1 MASRTS
7 AYSCAVVGILIA
19 VAASVIAGWASVAQQ
34 RVASSVPV
42 EEGST
47 LHLLGELVRRPLWL
61 IAFAANMVGFAL
73 HAMALDV
80 GNLLTVEP
88 VVSTS
93 LLFALAIGAR
103 WAHDRLP
110 VAVWVAAAFLVGGVA
125 LFLVAGDPTDSGL
138 DATMRQWLVAGAV
151 VVPISVGLA
160 WFAYRRTG
168 PGRAFTFGVVTG
180 ILFGAQASLT
190 KAVTIDLGDG
200 IGAELT
206 NWKLYAV
213 VILGVSAFVMQQTAF
228 QAGSIALSLP
238 ATVVLP
244 PITAA
249 FIAITV
255 LGGSVDLHGMHGAWI
270 AIAVIAMIGGLVVIA
285 RAEAGRTS

>member
-1 MASRTS
+1 ML
-7 AYSCAVVGILIA
+7 GILIA
-19 VAASVIAGWASVAQQ
+19 LASSVIAGWASVAQQ
-34 RVASSVPV
+34 RVASSVPL

-47 LHLLGELVRRPLWL
+47 IHLLGELVRHPLWL

-73 HAMALDV
+73 HAMSLDV

-93 LLFALAIGAR
+93 LLFALAIGA
-103 WAHDRLP
+103 WWSHDRLP

-125 LFLVAGDPTDSGL
+125 LFLVAGDPTDTGL
-138 DATMRQWLVAGAV
+138 DGSPLQWLVAGLA
-151 VVPISVGLA
+151 VVPITVGLA

-168 PGRAFTFGVVTG
+168 PARAFTFGVVAG

-200 IGAELT
+200 IGGELT

-213 VILGVSAFVMQQTAF
+213 VILGASAFIMQQTAF

-238 ATVVLP
+238 ATVVFP

-249 FIAITV
+249 VIAITV
-255 LGGSVDLHGMHGAWI
+255 LGGSVNIEGLHGVWI
-270 AIAVIAMIGGLVVIA
+270 GVAVVAMIGGLVVIA
-285 RAEAGRTS
+285 RAEAARAP

>member
-1 MASRTS
+1 
-7 AYSCAVVGILIA
+7 VLGILIA
-19 VAASVIAGWASVAQQ
+19 LASSAIAGWASVAQQ
-34 RVASSVPV
+34 RVASSVPL
-42 EEGST
+42 EDGST
-47 LHLLGELVRRPLWL
+47 IHLLGRLVRHPLWL
-61 IAFAANMVGFAL
+61 VALAANMVAFAL
-73 HAMALDV
+73 HAFSLDV

-93 LLFALAIGAR
+93 LLFALAIGAW

-110 VAVWVAAAFLVGGVA
+110 IAVWVAAAFLVGGVA
-125 LFLVAGDPTDSGL
+125 LFLVAGDPTDTGL
-138 DATMRQWLVAGAV
+138 DASSLRWLVAGLV
-151 VVPISVGLA
+151 VVPIAVGLA

-168 PGRAFTFGVVTG
+168 PGRAFTFGVVAG

-190 KAVTIDLGDG
+190 KAVTIDLGSG
-200 IGAELT
+200 VAEELT

-213 VILGVSAFVMQQTAF
+213 VLLGVAAFIMQQTAF

-249 FIAITV
+249 VIAITV
-255 LGGSVDLHGMHGAWI
+255 LGGSVNVEGLHGVWI
-270 AIAVIAMIGGLVVIA
+270 ALSVVAMVGGLVVIA
-285 RAEAGRTS
+285 RAEAARTPT

>member
-7 AYSCAVVGILIA
+7 AYSCAVAGILIA

-138 DATMRQWLVAGAV
+138 DATLRQWLGAGAV

-168 PGRAFTFGVVTG
+168 PARAFTFGVVAG

-200 IGAELT
+200 IGADLT

-285 RAEAGRTS
+285 RAEASRTS

>member
-1 MASRTS
+1 ML
-7 AYSCAVVGILIA
+7 GILIA
-19 VAASVIAGWASVAQQ
+19 LASSVIAGWASVAQQ
-34 RVASSVPV
+34 RVASSVPL

-47 LHLLGELVRRPLWL
+47 IHLLGQLVQRPLWL

-73 HAMALDV
+73 HAVSLDV

-93 LLFALAIGAR
+93 LLFALAIGAW
-103 WAHDRLP
+103 WAHDPLP

-125 LFLVAGDPTDSGL
+125 LFLLAGDPTDTGL
-138 DATMRQWLVAGAV
+138 DATSLQWLAAGAV
-151 VVPISVGLA
+151 VMPIAVGLA
-160 WFAYRRTG
+160 WFAYRRSG
-168 PGRAFTFGVVTG
+168 PARAFTFGVVAG

-190 KAVTIDLGDG
+190 KAVTIDLGAGLTD
-200 IGAELT
+200 ELT

-213 VILGVSAFVMQQTAF
+213 VILGAGAFIMQQTAF

-238 ATVVLP
+238 ATVVFP

-249 FIAITV
+249 AIAITV
-255 LGGSVDLHGMHGAWI
+255 LGGSVNVQGMHGVWI
-270 AIAVIAMIGGLVVIA
+270 AVAVVAMIGGLVVIA
-285 RAEAGRTS
+285 RAEAARTPPQAAEPTVSGT

>member
-1 MASRTS
+1 ML
-7 AYSCAVVGILIA
+7 GILIA
-19 VAASVIAGWASVAQQ
+19 LAASAIAGWASVAQQ
-34 RVASSVPV
+34 RVASSVPL

-47 LHLLGELVRRPLWL
+47 IHLLGRLVRKPLWL

-73 HAMALDV
+73 HAFALDV
-80 GNLLTVEP
+80 GSLLIVEP

-93 LLFALAIGAR
+93 LLFALGIGAV

-125 LFLVAGDPTDSGL
+125 LFLVAGDPTDTGL
-138 DATMRQWLVAGAV
+138 DASSLAWLVAGAV
-151 VVPISVGLA
+151 VVPIAAGLA

-168 PGRAFTFGVVTG
+168 PARAFTFGVVAG
-180 ILFGAQASLT
+180 ILFGMQASLT

-200 IGAELT
+200 LRAEMT

-213 VILGVSAFVMQQTAF
+213 LVFGVGAFVMQQTAF

-244 PITAA
+244 PITASV
-249 FIAITV
+249 IAITV
-255 LGGSVDLHGMHGAWI
+255 LGGTVNIEGLHGLWI
-270 AIAVIAMIGGLVVIA
+270 ALSVVAMVGGLVAIA
-285 RAEAGRTS
+285 RAEAARAPAGAR

>member
-1 MASRTS
+1 ML
-7 AYSCAVVGILIA
+7 GILIA
-19 VAASVIAGWASVAQQ
+19 LASSVIAGWASVAQQ
-34 RVASSVPV
+34 RVASSVPL

-47 LHLLGELVRRPLWL
+47 IHLLGELVRRPLWL

-73 HAMALDV
+73 HAMSLDV

-93 LLFALAIGAR
+93 LLFALAIGA
-103 WAHDRLP
+103 WWSHDRLP

-125 LFLVAGDPTDSGL
+125 LFLVAGDPTDTGL
-138 DATMRQWLVAGAV
+138 DGSPLQWLVAGLA
-151 VVPISVGLA
+151 VVPITVGLA

-168 PGRAFTFGVVTG
+168 PARAFTFGVVAG

-200 IGAELT
+200 IGGELT

-213 VILGVSAFVMQQTAF
+213 VILGASAFIMQQTAF

-238 ATVVLP
+238 ATVVFP

-249 FIAITV
+249 VIAITV
-255 LGGSVDLHGMHGAWI
+255 LGGSVNIEGLHGVWI
-270 AIAVIAMIGGLVVIA
+270 GVAVVAMIGGLVVIA
-285 RAEAGRTS
+285 RAEAARAP